1 MGNVPGPI
9 TSLVKIRDSVK
20 RIEKQ
25 VFDLHYP
32 TFVQGASDEKFA
44 AYEQIWEGMPRDPWT
59 NDYHENDVVSGV
71 DQDDD

>member
-9 TSLVKIRDSVK
+9 TGLVKIRDSVK

-32 TFVQGASDEKFA
+32 TFVPGVTDDQFA
-44 AYEQIWEGMPRDPWT
+44 APLQTWEGLPTDPWT

-71 DQDDD
+71 DQDDE